1 MYCSLQHAGLHS
13 GRLYREGSAIPDSRD
28 GDVAPSVPAG
38 QSGSRAWLA
47 RLELPTWLLIAV
59 IYGGWFGTAALWR
72 QLGPW
77 LGTPLLIVFTSWYM
91 SLQHELIHGHP
102 TRHGWLNALFGQ
114 LPLAVWYPYAV
125 YRDSHLAHHRDES
138 LTLPGVDPESY
149 YHASLPA
156 GAVARGLLRWRNTA
170 VGRLL
175 LGPAL
180 GWLATLRAAVRSGQR
195 QQLLV
200 WGSHL
205 LLLGLLLLWLRQAGI
220 APWYYLSCIAYPA
233 LALAMVRSFY
243 EHRAVPDA
251 AARSVLNEAAWPWRL
266 LFLNLNYHLVHHLHP
281 GLPWYRLRQAYLAER
296 QHYQQ
301 LSGDFVEQGY
311 LPLLWRHRRRPVI
324 DTLHPFA

>member
-1 MYCSLQHAGLHS
+1 MYCSMHHS
-13 GRLYREGSAIPDSRD
+13 VCAYREADI
-28 GDVAPSVPAG
+28 DV
-38 QSGSRAWLA
+38 SGSEADTAAPVQQDWLL

-59 IYGGWFGTAALWR
+59 IYGGWFGTVALWR

-77 LGTPLLIVFTSWYM
+77 LGTPLLIIFTSWYM

-102 TRHGWLNALFGQ
+102 TRHGWLNALFGL

-125 YRDSHLAHHRDES
+125 YRDTHLAHHRDES
-138 LTLPGVDPESY
+138 LTLPGIDPESY
-149 YHASLPA
+149 YSRSLPGTA
-156 GAVARGLLRWRNTA
+156 LARGLRRWRDTA
-170 VGRLL
+170 PGRLL
-175 LGPAL
+175 LGPGW
-180 GWLATLRAAVRSGQR
+180 GWLATVGAALRSGQR

-220 APWYYLSCIAYPA
+220 APWYYLLCIAYPA

-243 EHRAVPDA
+243 EHRAQPEVTT
-251 AARSVLNEAAWPWRL
+251 RSVLNEAAWPWRL

-281 GLPWYRLRQAYLAER
+281 GLPWYCLRQAYLAER
-296 QHYQQ
+296 QHYRQ

-311 LPLLWRHRRRPVI
+311 LQLLWRHRHRPVI
-324 DTLHPFA
+324 DPLHPFA